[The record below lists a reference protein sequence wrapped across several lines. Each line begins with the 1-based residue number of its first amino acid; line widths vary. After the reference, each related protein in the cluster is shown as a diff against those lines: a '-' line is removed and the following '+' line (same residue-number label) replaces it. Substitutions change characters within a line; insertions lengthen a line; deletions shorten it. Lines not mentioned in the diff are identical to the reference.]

1 MASPATS
8 DPNSPPSDAA
18 SARPEDGTTQPPPE
32 DDTTLALSQSA
43 LPAREPAGAEDAGA
57 GDTPRA
63 PNVRGIAAAF
73 DGQTGARGLST
84 SSEVR
89 WEDPRA
95 VREMFSFWKQREVAY
110 AEQRRRRDKAAAAVR
125 RGTVRRWRRVN
136 DDWEEAPGCEQPKG
150 TRDSEGKEAGARTV
164 HSVSADALLEEGRA
178 DTKEPAAAGEGSATQ
193 AAETR
198 DKVHEKEPEEATAG
212 GAEDKEEE
220 EEEETQALP
229 EGKKK
234 KKTSKKKGH
243 SKVQGQKTKKKR
255 KSHTRKSTAKVVHDA
270 EVEPAE
276 EPNAT
281 PSQDSTKAEEKN
293 EGESEQKTSEEP
305 EQLPKGNDDNTKEQ
319 TTKVEEEGT
328 PEVEGDT
335 KKEEDA
341 TTTTTT
347 DKEKKTEEEGGKHTP
362 RAGLEESTEQDE
374 CSAAESEA
382 TVSSPVVDAADA
394 PSDVGTVSTGEASA
408 PSSPQVVH
416 RCNSA
421 DPEMLP
427 KHGKHKQQGTHG
439 RLGSLVGKLKH
450 TPAKSSL
457 PGSSGHSAAADDAVR
472 TGGSTGAL
480 NDDWKNKRAWATM
493 TQSRIH
499 KPLAEMTVEEM
510 RESRRRYEDELVF
523 TEEDYVKKLQTVVK
537 LFYNPLLTLS
547 KDPNAEHAIITGKDI
562 MVIFSNLP
570 ILLKY
575 NEVLLQ
581 KMQEWHDKGVGE
593 IGKIFLGIC
602 DFLKIYIMYINNYTK
617 ASTYLTELMAR
628 NSKLA
633 DFVVRSCS
641 DPECENLDLLSLLIM
656 PVQRIPRYVLLI
668 KALIEHTH
676 KDDPDLA
683 NLELALQKMMGVADD
698 INAKKRDAENM
709 QQVLLVQSK
718 LEMGTHASLCA
729 VPSRRYVREGELFEL
744 TEKGAKGAYFF
755 LFNDIVVCAALPKHL
770 KQQQKV
776 RAIIELEGATLEHFR
791 LDSDAHPVPCFTG
804 KKRRIALSARSGAS
818 AELDADSSTAIFLA
832 GPRTSG
838 DVAAPAPAPLVLA
851 GISEDETQ
859 QWHAA
864 IKQCMD
870 DIAQRK
876 AHLENVKQMFDSP
889 RAPVRHF
896 SASAPSSPPSVHHV
910 QLRSELATTSC
921 TVADGAQGEGRP
933 KEKTKTKSKSK
944 SKSKSKDGQS
954 KRRDK
959 TKDSETSS

>member
-1 MASPATS
+1 MASQATS
-8 DPNSPPSDAA
+8 DPTNPSSDATSERA
-18 SARPEDGTTQPPPE
+18 EDTAQPTPGDE
-32 DDTTLALSQSA
+32 TAQTLSQSV
-43 LPAREPAGAEDAGA
+43 LPSSETAGADTGAEDEGT
-57 GDTPRA
+57 GDAPRA
-63 PNVRGIAAAF
+63 LNVRGMAAAF
-73 DGQTGARGLST
+73 DGQKDGRGLST

-89 WEDPRA
+89 WEDPRG

-136 DDWEEAPGCEQPKG
+136 DDWEEAPGGEQSKG
-150 TRDSEGKEAGARTV
+150 AGDEAQAAATRSEGADEKTAPAEESCTTAKGEEKATGGTEASEKAQEKEA
-164 HSVSADALLEEGRA
+164 EE
-178 DTKEPAAAGEGSATQ
+178 
-193 AAETR
+193 
-198 DKVHEKEPEEATAG
+198 VTAG
-212 GAEDKEEE
+212 GAEDR
-220 EEEETQALP
+220 EEETQPLS

-255 KSHTRKSTAKVVHDA
+255 KSHARKSTAKAVRDVA
-270 EVEPAE
+270 AEPAD
-276 EPNAT
+276 EPST
-281 PSQDSTKAEEKN
+281 VPSEDSTKEKEAKTNETTEAET
-293 EGESEQKTSEEP
+293 EQ
-305 EQLPKGNDDNTKEQ
+305 EQLPKADDENTKEHAQ
-319 TTKVEEEGT
+319 KKEEEEEQKAQ
-328 PEVEGDT
+328 EVEDET
-335 KKEEDA
+335 KKEEEDSV
-341 TTTTTT
+341 
-347 DKEKKTEEEGGKHTP
+347 KTETQEENEVDEKDTSE
-362 RAGLEESTEQDE
+362 AKLTESTEQDE
-374 CSAAESEA
+374 RSTAESEA
-382 TVSSPVVDAADA
+382 AASSPVVDVADV
-394 PSDVGTVSTGEASA
+394 PSDAGTVSTGEASA

-421 DPEMLP
+421 DPDMLP
-427 KHGKHKQQGTHG
+427 KHGKNKQPGTHG
-439 RLGSLVGKLKH
+439 RFGSFVGKLKH

-457 PGSSGHSAAADDAVR
+457 PGSSGLSAAADDAVR
-472 TGGSTGAL
+472 SGGSTGVL

-493 TQSRIH
+493 TQTRLH

-537 LFYNPLLTLS
+537 LFYNPLMTLS

-581 KMQEWHDKGVGE
+581 KMQAWHDNGVGE

-602 DFLKIYIMYINNYTK
+602 DFLKIYIMYINNYAK
-617 ASTYLTELMAR
+617 ASTHLTELMTR

-633 DFVVRSCS
+633 QFVARSCS

-709 QQVLLVQSK
+709 QQVLLVQGK
-718 LEMGTHASLCA
+718 LDMENHASLCA

-755 LFNDIVVCAALPKHL
+755 LFNDIVVCASLPKHL

-776 RAIIELEGATLEHFR
+776 RAIIELEGATLDLFR

-804 KKRRIALSARSGAS
+804 KKRRITLSARNGAS
-818 AELDADSSTAIFLA
+818 AELDADSSSALFLA
-832 GPRTSG
+832 PPRDAAAAAAAAS
-838 DVAAPAPAPLVLA
+838 APATPTALVLA
-851 GISEDETQ
+851 GISDDETQ

-889 RAPVRHF
+889 RAPARHL
-896 SASAPSSPPSVHHV
+896 SASAPCSPPSVHHV
-910 QLRSELATTSC
+910 QLRSELATTSH
-921 TVADGAQGEGRP
+921 TVTDSAQDEDRP
-933 KEKTKTKSKSK
+933 KEKTKSKGKGK
-944 SKSKSKDGQS
+944 SKSKSKDS
-954 KRRDK
+954 KKRERL
-959 TKDSETSS
+959 KDPATLTTP